1 MGARKMYDPH
11 ASDLLPPDRPPERE
25 APEKVQI
32 FVLRHRAFFVLLGVL
47 AAQLLLLSAQ
57 ITRNHKVRLI
67 QVWAVAL
74 FDPFGRAL
82 HAVSDT
88 TTGTWRTYRGL
99 LETHE
104 QNRELQIQL
113 ASARADIQKLSEQA
127 AEGRRLRELLEFKS
141 QLPFQTIAAEVIA
154 TSPGETSNAIFIDKG
169 TDAGLVPDMAVIT
182 PAGIVGKT
190 IAVFPRSSQVLLI
203 TATASG
209 VASALERSRVQGI
222 VKGGGQIR
230 CTLHYVMNETR
241 VAAGEMILT
250 SGLDQ
255 IYPKGLLVGTVA
267 QVDDGNIYKSIQL
280 RPAVALDRLEA
291 VLVVLKPRSSE
302 MQALNAPAR
311 P

>member
-1 MGARKMYDPH
+1 MYDPH